1 MAEELRITLKTRH
14 RAASLALAATIGLT
28 LFKLAAGLLSG
39 SVGVISEAIHSFL
52 DLISAALS
60 FFTVRAAGQPAD
72 KDHPYGHGKIE
83 TLSSLFEAL
92 LLVVAAAWIVY
103 EGIDHLRHPRPLQHA
118 YLAISVIFVSG
129 VVSYVMYL
137 HNKAAAV
144 ETESSALHV
153 NALHFLSDV
162 VASGGI
168 LIGLILL
175 KLTGW
180 MVLDSIMAFAVAVYI
195 FGISVE
201 QVKKALFEL
210 ADSQLPDNEIE
221 LIRGLLNRFK
231 ARTIE
236 AHELRTRRSGS
247 TRHIDFHL
255 VVCGSLTVDES
266 HTVCDDL
273 EKAILETYPKSSV
286 NIHVE
291 PCTEARVKCTT
302 SCSVKWKKEAHSGR
316 EVSKR

>member
-1 MAEELRITLKTRH
+1 MRITRKTRH

-39 SVGVISEAIHSFL
+39 SVGVLSEAIHSFL

-60 FFTVRAAGQPAD
+60 YFTVRAAGQPAD
-72 KDHPYGHGKIE
+72 HDHPYGHGKIE

-92 LLVVAAAWIVY
+92 LLVVAAAWIIY
-103 EGIDHLRHPRPLQHA
+103 EGIDHLLHPRPLQYE
-118 YLAISVIFVSG
+118 YLAIAVIFVSG
-129 VVSYVMYL
+129 VVSYLMYL
-137 HNKAAAV
+137 HNKEAAV
-144 ETESSALHV
+144 QTESSALHV

-180 MVLDSIMAFAVAVYI
+180 MVLDSIMAFVVAVYI
-195 FGISVE
+195 FVISIE
-201 QVKKALFEL
+201 QIKKSLLEL
-210 ADSQLPDNEIE
+210 ADSQLPDDEIAI
-221 LIRGLLNRFK
+221 IRGLLNRFQ

-273 EKAILETYPKSSV
+273 EKAILETYPRSSV

-291 PCTEARVKCTT
+291 PCIEARTECT
-302 SCSVKWKKEAHSGR
+302 SVCNVKWNRGVRQK
-316 EVSKR
+316 